1 MSEKYI
7 TYNIDNNIECYYTYK
22 GYTLE
27 NLIKDLNIDN
37 YYILKQIH
45 SNKVFDITNIPKN
58 YEGDGLITNKSNI
71 ALVTKSKDCNSIFI
85 IDTKNKIIGNI
96 HSGWK
101 GTLKSIITIAINQM
115 KEKYNSVSKDIKI
128 VFNPSIREC
137 CFEVDNDVYDLFI
150 KKYKDKSYYKKISNK
165 YHINLVKI
173 IKDDAKNFSEETAGL
188 IDEEVKRIIDKAY
201 NTAKEI
207 LSNNMDKLTAV
218 AEKLLEKEKIDGEE
232 FEAIFE

>member
-45 SNKVFDITNIPKN
+45 SNKVFDITNIPSN

-85 IDTKNKIIGNI
+85 IDTKNKILGNI

-101 GTLKSIITIAINQM
+101 GTLHSIITIAINQM

-173 IKDDAKNFSEETAGL
+173 IKDDAKKLEIKEEN
-188 IDEEVKRIIDKAY
+188 IID
-201 NTAKEI
+201 
-207 LSNNMDKLTAV
+207 NNICTLCNRKLFNSHRNNDIELNYALII
-218 AEKLLEKEKIDGEE
+218 KR
-232 FEAIFE
+232 

>member
-101 GTLKSIITIAINQM
+101 GTLHSIITIAINQM

-150 KKYKDKSYYKKISNK
+150 KKYKDKSYYQKVGNK
-165 YHINLVKI
+165 YLINLVKI
-173 IKDDAKNFSEETAGL
+173 IKDDAKKLGIKEEN
-188 IDEEVKRIIDKAY
+188 IID
-201 NTAKEI
+201 
-207 LSNNMDKLTAV
+207 NNICTLCNRKLFNSHRNNDIELNYALII
-218 AEKLLEKEKIDGEE
+218 KR
-232 FEAIFE
+232 

>member
-85 IDTKNKIIGNI
+85 IDTKNKILGNI

-115 KEKYNSVSKDIKI
+115 KEKYNSASKDIKI

-150 KKYKDKSYYKKISNK
+150 KKYKDKSYYQKVGNK
-165 YHINLVKI
+165 YHINLVRI
-173 IKDDAKNFSEETAGL
+173 IKDDAKKLGIKEENIIENNICTLCNRKLFNSHRNNDIELNYAL
-188 IDEEVKRIIDKAY
+188 IIKR
-201 NTAKEI
+201 
-207 LSNNMDKLTAV
+207 
-218 AEKLLEKEKIDGEE
+218 
-232 FEAIFE
+232 

>member
-45 SNKVFDITNIPKN
+45 SNKVFDIINIPKN

-150 KKYKDKSYYKKISNK
+150 KKYKDKSYYQKVGNK

-173 IKDDAKNFSEETAGL
+173 IKD
-188 IDEEVKRIIDKAY
+188 EVKKLGIKEENIID
-201 NTAKEI
+201 
-207 LSNNMDKLTAV
+207 NNICTLCNRKLFNSHRNNDIELNYALII
-218 AEKLLEKEKIDGEE
+218 KR
-232 FEAIFE
+232 

>member
-115 KEKYNSVSKDIKI
+115 NEKYNSVSKDIKI

-150 KKYKDKSYYKKISNK
+150 KKYKDKSYYQKVGNK
-165 YHINLVKI
+165 YLINLVKI
-173 IKDDAKNFSEETAGL
+173 IKDDAKKLGIKEEN
-188 IDEEVKRIIDKAY
+188 IID
-201 NTAKEI
+201 
-207 LSNNMDKLTAV
+207 NNICTLCNRKLFNSHRNNDIELNYALII
-218 AEKLLEKEKIDGEE
+218 KR
-232 FEAIFE
+232 

>member
-101 GTLKSIITIAINQM
+101 GTLHSIITIAINQM

-165 YHINLVKI
+165 YHINLVRI
-173 IKDDAKNFSEETAGL
+173 IKDDAKKLGIKEEN
-188 IDEEVKRIIDKAY
+188 IID
-201 NTAKEI
+201 
-207 LSNNMDKLTAV
+207 NNICTLCNRKLFNSHRNNDIELNYALII
-218 AEKLLEKEKIDGEE
+218 KR
-232 FEAIFE
+232 

>member
-1 MSEKYI
+1 MSQKYI

-173 IKDDAKNFSEETAGL
+173 IKDDAKKLGIKEEN
-188 IDEEVKRIIDKAY
+188 IID
-201 NTAKEI
+201 
-207 LSNNMDKLTAV
+207 NNICTLCNRKLFNSHRNNDIELNYALII
-218 AEKLLEKEKIDGEE
+218 KR
-232 FEAIFE
+232 

>member
-85 IDTKNKIIGNI
+85 IDTKNKILGNI

-115 KEKYNSVSKDIKI
+115 KEKYNSASKDIKI

-150 KKYKDKSYYKKISNK
+150 KKYKDKSYYQKVGNK
-165 YHINLVKI
+165 YLINLVKI
-173 IKDDAKNFSEETAGL
+173 IKDDAKKLEIKEEN
-188 IDEEVKRIIDKAY
+188 IID
-201 NTAKEI
+201 
-207 LSNNMDKLTAV
+207 NNICTLCNRKLFNSHRNNDIELNYALII
-218 AEKLLEKEKIDGEE
+218 KR
-232 FEAIFE
+232 

>member
-1 MSEKYI
+1 MSKKYL

-128 VFNPSIREC
+128 VFNPSIKEC

-173 IKDDAKNFSEETAGL
+173 IKDDAKKLGIKEEN
-188 IDEEVKRIIDKAY
+188 IID
-201 NTAKEI
+201 
-207 LSNNMDKLTAV
+207 NNICTLCNRKLFNSHRNNDIELNYALII
-218 AEKLLEKEKIDGEE
+218 KR
-232 FEAIFE
+232 

>member
-45 SNKVFDITNIPKN
+45 SNKVFDITNLPKN

-85 IDTKNKIIGNI
+85 IDTKNKILGNI

-137 CFEVDNDVYDLFI
+137 CLEVDNDVYDLFI
-150 KKYKDKSYYKKISNK
+150 KKYKDKSYYQKVGNK
-165 YHINLVKI
+165 YLINLVKI
-173 IKDDAKNFSEETAGL
+173 IKDDAKKLGIKEEN
-188 IDEEVKRIIDKAY
+188 IID
-201 NTAKEI
+201 
-207 LSNNMDKLTAV
+207 NNICTLCNRKLFNSHRNNDIELNYALII
-218 AEKLLEKEKIDGEE
+218 KR
-232 FEAIFE
+232 

>member
-45 SNKVFDITNIPKN
+45 SNKIFDITNIPKN

-85 IDTKNKIIGNI
+85 IDTKNKILGNI

-101 GTLKSIITIAINQM
+101 GTLHSIITIAINQM

-150 KKYKDKSYYKKISNK
+150 KKYKDKSYYQKVGNK
-165 YHINLVKI
+165 YLINLVKI
-173 IKDDAKNFSEETAGL
+173 IKDDAKKLGIKEEN
-188 IDEEVKRIIDKAY
+188 IID
-201 NTAKEI
+201 
-207 LSNNMDKLTAV
+207 NNICTLCNRKLFNSHRNNDIELNYALII
-218 AEKLLEKEKIDGEE
+218 KR
-232 FEAIFE
+232 

>member
-1 MSEKYI
+1 MSKKYL

-101 GTLKSIITIAINQM
+101 GTLKSIITIAINQT

-150 KKYKDKSYYKKISNK
+150 KKYKDKSYYQKVGNK
-165 YHINLVKI
+165 YHINLVRI
-173 IKDDAKNFSEETAGL
+173 IKDDAKKLGIKEEN
-188 IDEEVKRIIDKAY
+188 IID
-201 NTAKEI
+201 
-207 LSNNMDKLTAV
+207 NNICTLCNRKLFNSHRNNDIELNYALII
-218 AEKLLEKEKIDGEE
+218 KR
-232 FEAIFE
+232 

>member
-45 SNKVFDITNIPKN
+45 SNKVFDITNLPKN

-85 IDTKNKIIGNI
+85 IDTKNKILGNI

-115 KEKYNSVSKDIKI
+115 KEKYNSASKDIKI

-150 KKYKDKSYYKKISNK
+150 KKYKDKSYYQKVGNK
-165 YHINLVKI
+165 YHINLVRI
-173 IKDDAKNFSEETAGL
+173 IKDDAKKLGIKEEN
-188 IDEEVKRIIDKAY
+188 IID
-201 NTAKEI
+201 
-207 LSNNMDKLTAV
+207 NNICTLCNRKLFNSHRNNDIELNYALII
-218 AEKLLEKEKIDGEE
+218 KR
-232 FEAIFE
+232 

>member
-101 GTLKSIITIAINQM
+101 GTLHSIITIAINQM

-173 IKDDAKNFSEETAGL
+173 IKDDAKKLGIKEEN
-188 IDEEVKRIIDKAY
+188 IID
-201 NTAKEI
+201 
-207 LSNNMDKLTAV
+207 NNICTLCNRKLFNSHRNNDIELNYALII
-218 AEKLLEKEKIDGEE
+218 KR
-232 FEAIFE
+232 

>member
-1 MSEKYI
+1 MSKKYL

-128 VFNPSIREC
+128 VFNPSIKEC

-150 KKYKDKSYYKKISNK
+150 KKYKDKSYYQKVGNK

-173 IKDDAKNFSEETAGL
+173 IKDDAKKLGIKEEN
-188 IDEEVKRIIDKAY
+188 IID
-201 NTAKEI
+201 
-207 LSNNMDKLTAV
+207 NNICTLCNRKLFNSHRNNDIELNYALII
-218 AEKLLEKEKIDGEE
+218 KR
-232 FEAIFE
+232 

>member
-85 IDTKNKIIGNI
+85 IDTKNKILGNI

-101 GTLKSIITIAINQM
+101 GTLHSIITIAINQM
-115 KEKYNSVSKDIKI
+115 KEKYNSVPKDIKI

-173 IKDDAKNFSEETAGL
+173 IKDDAKKLGIKEEN
-188 IDEEVKRIIDKAY
+188 IID
-201 NTAKEI
+201 
-207 LSNNMDKLTAV
+207 NNICTLCNRKLFNSHRNNDIELNYALII
-218 AEKLLEKEKIDGEE
+218 KR
-232 FEAIFE
+232 

>member
-45 SNKVFDITNIPKN
+45 SNKVFDITNLPKN

-85 IDTKNKIIGNI
+85 IDTKNKILGNI

-101 GTLKSIITIAINQM
+101 GTLHSIITIAINQM

-173 IKDDAKNFSEETAGL
+173 IKDDAKKLGIKEEN
-188 IDEEVKRIIDKAY
+188 IID
-201 NTAKEI
+201 
-207 LSNNMDKLTAV
+207 NNICTLCNRKLFNSHRNNDIELNYALII
-218 AEKLLEKEKIDGEE
+218 KR
-232 FEAIFE
+232 

>member
-71 ALVTKSKDCNSIFI
+71 DLVTKSKDCNSIFI
-85 IDTKNKIIGNI
+85 IDTKNKIIDNI

-115 KEKYNSVSKDIKI
+115 KEKYNSASKDIKI

-165 YHINLVKI
+165 YHINLVRI
-173 IKDDAKNFSEETAGL
+173 IKDDAKKLGIKEEN
-188 IDEEVKRIIDKAY
+188 IID
-201 NTAKEI
+201 
-207 LSNNMDKLTAV
+207 NNICTLCNRKLFNSHRNNDIELNYALII
-218 AEKLLEKEKIDGEE
+218 KR
-232 FEAIFE
+232 

>member
-85 IDTKNKIIGNI
+85 IDSKNKILGNI

-101 GTLKSIITIAINQM
+101 GTLHSIITIAINQM

-137 CFEVDNDVYDLFI
+137 CLEVDNDVYDLFI
-150 KKYKDKSYYKKISNK
+150 KKYKDKSYYQKVGNK
-165 YHINLVKI
+165 YLINLVKI
-173 IKDDAKNFSEETAGL
+173 IKDDAKKLGIKEEN
-188 IDEEVKRIIDKAY
+188 IID
-201 NTAKEI
+201 
-207 LSNNMDKLTAV
+207 NNICTLCNRKLFNSHRNNDIELNYALII
-218 AEKLLEKEKIDGEE
+218 KR
-232 FEAIFE
+232 

>member
-150 KKYKDKSYYKKISNK
+150 KKYKDKSYYQKVGNK
-165 YHINLVKI
+165 YHINLERI
-173 IKDDAKNFSEETAGL
+173 IKDDAKKLGIKEQN
-188 IDEEVKRIIDKAY
+188 IID
-201 NTAKEI
+201 
-207 LSNNMDKLTAV
+207 NNIGTLCNRKLFNSHRNNDIELNYALII
-218 AEKLLEKEKIDGEE
+218 KR
-232 FEAIFE
+232 

>member
-85 IDTKNKIIGNI
+85 IDTKNKILGNI

-128 VFNPSIREC
+128 VFNPSIKEC

-173 IKDDAKNFSEETAGL
+173 IKDDAKKLGIKEEN
-188 IDEEVKRIIDKAY
+188 IID
-201 NTAKEI
+201 
-207 LSNNMDKLTAV
+207 NNICTLCNRKLFNSHRNNDIELNYALII
-218 AEKLLEKEKIDGEE
+218 KR
-232 FEAIFE
+232 

>member
-101 GTLKSIITIAINQM
+101 GTLHSIITIAINQM
-115 KEKYNSVSKDIKI
+115 KEKYNSASKDIKI

-150 KKYKDKSYYKKISNK
+150 KKYKDKSYYQKVGNK
-165 YHINLVKI
+165 YHINLVRI
-173 IKDDAKNFSEETAGL
+173 IKDDAKKLGIKEEN
-188 IDEEVKRIIDKAY
+188 IID
-201 NTAKEI
+201 
-207 LSNNMDKLTAV
+207 NNICTLCNRKLFNSHRNNDIELNYALII
-218 AEKLLEKEKIDGEE
+218 KR
-232 FEAIFE
+232 

>member
-101 GTLKSIITIAINQM
+101 GTLHSIITIAINQM

-150 KKYKDKSYYKKISNK
+150 KKYKDKSYYQKVGNK

-173 IKDDAKNFSEETAGL
+173 IKD
-188 IDEEVKRIIDKAY
+188 EVKKLGIKEENIID
-201 NTAKEI
+201 
-207 LSNNMDKLTAV
+207 NNICTLCNRKLFNSHRNNDIELNYALII
-218 AEKLLEKEKIDGEE
+218 KR
-232 FEAIFE
+232 

>member
-45 SNKVFDITNIPKN
+45 SNKIFDITNIPKN

-85 IDTKNKIIGNI
+85 IDTKNKILGNI

-101 GTLKSIITIAINQM
+101 GTLHSIITIAINQM
-115 KEKYNSVSKDIKI
+115 KEKYNSASKDIKI

-173 IKDDAKNFSEETAGL
+173 IKDDAKKLGIKEEN
-188 IDEEVKRIIDKAY
+188 IID
-201 NTAKEI
+201 
-207 LSNNMDKLTAV
+207 NNICTLCNRKLFNSHRNNDIELNYALII
-218 AEKLLEKEKIDGEE
+218 KR
-232 FEAIFE
+232 

>member
-128 VFNPSIREC
+128 VFNPSIKEC

-150 KKYKDKSYYKKISNK
+150 KKYKDKSYYQKVGNK
-165 YHINLVKI
+165 YLINLVKI
-173 IKDDAKNFSEETAGL
+173 IKDDAKKLGIKEEN
-188 IDEEVKRIIDKAY
+188 IID
-201 NTAKEI
+201 
-207 LSNNMDKLTAV
+207 NNICTLCNRKLFNSHRNNDIELNYALII
-218 AEKLLEKEKIDGEE
+218 KR
-232 FEAIFE
+232 

>member
-101 GTLKSIITIAINQM
+101 GTLHSIITIAINQM

-165 YHINLVKI
+165 YLINLVKI
-173 IKDDAKNFSEETAGL
+173 IKDDAKKLGIKEEN
-188 IDEEVKRIIDKAY
+188 IID
-201 NTAKEI
+201 
-207 LSNNMDKLTAV
+207 NNICTLCNRKLFNSHRNNDIELNYALII
-218 AEKLLEKEKIDGEE
+218 KR
-232 FEAIFE
+232 

>member
-45 SNKVFDITNIPKN
+45 SNKIFDITNIPKN

-173 IKDDAKNFSEETAGL
+173 IKDDAKKLGIKEEN
-188 IDEEVKRIIDKAY
+188 IID
-201 NTAKEI
+201 
-207 LSNNMDKLTAV
+207 NNICTLCNRKSFNSHRNNDIELNYALIIKR
-218 AEKLLEKEKIDGEE
+218 
-232 FEAIFE
+232 

>member
-85 IDTKNKIIGNI
+85 IDTKNKILGNI

-115 KEKYNSVSKDIKI
+115 KEKYNSASKDIKL

-150 KKYKDKSYYKKISNK
+150 KKNKDKSYYQKVGNK
-165 YHINLVKI
+165 YLINLVKI
-173 IKDDAKNFSEETAGL
+173 IKDDAKKLGIKEEN
-188 IDEEVKRIIDKAY
+188 IID
-201 NTAKEI
+201 
-207 LSNNMDKLTAV
+207 NNICTLCNRKLFNSHRNNDIELNYALII
-218 AEKLLEKEKIDGEE
+218 KR
-232 FEAIFE
+232 

>member
-101 GTLKSIITIAINQM
+101 GTLHSIITIAINQM

-150 KKYKDKSYYKKISNK
+150 KKYKDKSYYQKVGNK
-165 YHINLVKI
+165 YHINLVRI
-173 IKDDAKNFSEETAGL
+173 IKDDAKKLGIKEEN
-188 IDEEVKRIIDKAY
+188 IID
-201 NTAKEI
+201 
-207 LSNNMDKLTAV
+207 NNICTLCNRKLFNSHRNNDIELNYALII
-218 AEKLLEKEKIDGEE
+218 KR
-232 FEAIFE
+232 

>member
-85 IDTKNKIIGNI
+85 IDTKNKILGNI

-150 KKYKDKSYYKKISNK
+150 KKYKDKSYYQKVGNK

-173 IKDDAKNFSEETAGL
+173 IKDDAKKLGIKEEN
-188 IDEEVKRIIDKAY
+188 IID
-201 NTAKEI
+201 
-207 LSNNMDKLTAV
+207 NNICTLCNRKLFNSHRNNDIELNYALII
-218 AEKLLEKEKIDGEE
+218 KR
-232 FEAIFE
+232 

>member
-96 HSGWK
+96 HSGWQ
-101 GTLKSIITIAINQM
+101 GT
-115 KEKYNSVSKDIKI
+115 
-128 VFNPSIREC
+128 
-137 CFEVDNDVYDLFI
+137 I
-150 KKYKDKSYYKKISNK
+150 KKIAKRAGITKKISA
-165 YHINLVKI
+165 HSLRR
-173 IKDDAKNFSEETAGL
+173 TAATNMYRAGFQ
-188 IDEEVKRIIDKAY
+188 V
-201 NTAKEI
+201 KEI
-207 LSNNMDKLTAV
+207 QNVLGHQSLGTTDIYLKGLEDCANNVFQNFVIK
-218 AEKLLEKEKIDGEE
+218 GE
-232 FEAIFE
+232 

>member
-85 IDTKNKIIGNI
+85 IDTKNKILGNI

-101 GTLKSIITIAINQM
+101 GTLHSIITIAINQM

-128 VFNPSIREC
+128 VFNPSIKEC

-173 IKDDAKNFSEETAGL
+173 IKDDAKKLGIKEEN
-188 IDEEVKRIIDKAY
+188 IID
-201 NTAKEI
+201 
-207 LSNNMDKLTAV
+207 NNICTLCNRKLFNSHRNNDIELNYALII
-218 AEKLLEKEKIDGEE
+218 KR
-232 FEAIFE
+232 

>member
-128 VFNPSIREC
+128 VFNPYIREC

-173 IKDDAKNFSEETAGL
+173 IKDDAKKLGIKEEN
-188 IDEEVKRIIDKAY
+188 IID
-201 NTAKEI
+201 
-207 LSNNMDKLTAV
+207 NNICTLCNRKLFNSHRNNDIELNYALII
-218 AEKLLEKEKIDGEE
+218 KR
-232 FEAIFE
+232 

>member
-1 MSEKYI
+1 MSKKYL

-173 IKDDAKNFSEETAGL
+173 IKDDAKKLGIKEEN
-188 IDEEVKRIIDKAY
+188 IID
-201 NTAKEI
+201 
-207 LSNNMDKLTAV
+207 NNICTLCNRKLFNSHRNNDIELNYALII
-218 AEKLLEKEKIDGEE
+218 KR
-232 FEAIFE
+232 

>member
-85 IDTKNKIIGNI
+85 IDTKNKILGNI

-128 VFNPSIREC
+128 VFNPSIKEC

-150 KKYKDKSYYKKISNK
+150 KKYKDKSYYQKVGNK
-165 YHINLVKI
+165 YLINLVKI
-173 IKDDAKNFSEETAGL
+173 IKDDAKKLGIKEEN
-188 IDEEVKRIIDKAY
+188 IID
-201 NTAKEI
+201 
-207 LSNNMDKLTAV
+207 NNICTLCNRKLFNSHRNNDIELNYALII
-218 AEKLLEKEKIDGEE
+218 KR
-232 FEAIFE
+232 

>member
-85 IDTKNKIIGNI
+85 IDTKNKIIDNI

-101 GTLKSIITIAINQM
+101 GTLHSIITIAINQM
-115 KEKYNSVSKDIKI
+115 KEKYNSASKDIKI

-150 KKYKDKSYYKKISNK
+150 KKYKDKSYYQKVGNK
-165 YHINLVKI
+165 YHINLVRI
-173 IKDDAKNFSEETAGL
+173 IKDDAKKLGIKEEN
-188 IDEEVKRIIDKAY
+188 IID
-201 NTAKEI
+201 
-207 LSNNMDKLTAV
+207 NNICTLCNRKLFNSHRNNDIELNYALII
-218 AEKLLEKEKIDGEE
+218 KR
-232 FEAIFE
+232 

>member
-45 SNKVFDITNIPKN
+45 SNKVFDITNLPKN

-85 IDTKNKIIGNI
+85 IDTKNKILGNI

-101 GTLKSIITIAINQM
+101 VTLKSIITIAINQM
-115 KEKYNSVSKDIKI
+115 KEKYNSASKDIKI

-150 KKYKDKSYYKKISNK
+150 KKYKDKSYYQKVGNK
-165 YHINLVKI
+165 YHMNLVRI
-173 IKDDAKNFSEETAGL
+173 IKDDAKKLGIKEEN
-188 IDEEVKRIIDKAY
+188 IID
-201 NTAKEI
+201 
-207 LSNNMDKLTAV
+207 NNICTLCNRKLFNSHRNNDIELNYALII
-218 AEKLLEKEKIDGEE
+218 KR
-232 FEAIFE
+232 

>member
-1 MSEKYI
+1 MSEKYL

-27 NLIKDLNIDN
+27 NLIKDLNIDTC
-37 YYILKQIH
+37 YILKQIH
-45 SNKVFDITNIPKN
+45 SNKVFDITNIPSN

-115 KEKYNSVSKDIKI
+115 KEKYNSASKDIKI

-150 KKYKDKSYYKKISNK
+150 KKYKDKSYYQKVGNK
-165 YHINLVKI
+165 YHINLVRI
-173 IKDDAKNFSEETAGL
+173 IKDDAKKLGIKEEN
-188 IDEEVKRIIDKAY
+188 IID
-201 NTAKEI
+201 
-207 LSNNMDKLTAV
+207 NNICTLCNRKLFNSHRNNDIELNYALII
-218 AEKLLEKEKIDGEE
+218 KR
-232 FEAIFE
+232 

>member
-45 SNKVFDITNIPKN
+45 SNKVFDIINIPKN

-101 GTLKSIITIAINQM
+101 GTLHSIITIAINQM

-150 KKYKDKSYYKKISNK
+150 KKYKDKSYYQKVGNK
-165 YHINLVKI
+165 YLINLVKI
-173 IKDDAKNFSEETAGL
+173 IKDDAKKLGIKEEN
-188 IDEEVKRIIDKAY
+188 IID
-201 NTAKEI
+201 
-207 LSNNMDKLTAV
+207 NNICTLCNRKLFNSHRNNDIELNYALII
-218 AEKLLEKEKIDGEE
+218 KR
-232 FEAIFE
+232 

>member
-85 IDTKNKIIGNI
+85 IDTKNKILGNI

-101 GTLKSIITIAINQM
+101 GTLHSIITIAINQM

-150 KKYKDKSYYKKISNK
+150 KKYKDKSYYQKVGNK

-173 IKDDAKNFSEETAGL
+173 IKD
-188 IDEEVKRIIDKAY
+188 EVKKIGIIEENIID
-201 NTAKEI
+201 
-207 LSNNMDKLTAV
+207 NNICPLCNRKLFNSYRNNDIELNYALII
-218 AEKLLEKEKIDGEE
+218 KR
-232 FEAIFE
+232 